1 MKRYWCFTCASWK
14 GPRAADECAASDHH
28 VVDEKARE
36 EIGAKAAEKVE
47 KKLFIVRLW
56 DGFDGLWCDVTG
68 AVPLE
73 EAEKVWNE
81 HTQNGTKST
90 KFEHIDYYKIFPAD
104 TKMQW
109 VSGRSLFNMENRWS
123 PSNPG
128 GKS

>member
-36 EIGAKAAEKVE
+36 EIGAKA
-47 KKLFIVRLW
+47 
-56 DGFDGLWCDVTG
+56 
-68 AVPLE
+68 
-73 EAEKVWNE
+73 AEKVWNE

-128 GKS
+128 GGKS